1 MRIMRRIP
9 CRINRDKQESES
21 LIVERRFRITVNG
34 NRYDV
39 TVEELTEDSSRILPQ
54 PGDMRVPEQ
63 QSYRTAIPET
73 PSTSGVMDAAPNDL
87 VSPLAGVVES
97 LTVKQG
103 DRIAQGGQVAVIEAM
118 KMKTTVVAHRDGIVS
133 HIAVEEGDA
142 VDAGQA
148 IMTIE

>member
-9 CRINRDKQESES
+9 YRITRDKQESES

-34 NRYDV
+34 NQYDV
-39 TVEELTEDSSRILPQ
+39 TVEELTESASRILPQ

-63 QSYRTAIPET
+63 RSSRTTIPET
-73 PSTSGVMDAAPNDL
+73 PSASGFMDAGPNDL

-103 DRIAQGGQVAVIEAM
+103 DRVAQGGQVAVIEAM